1 MPHLRRW
8 PWFVAILALVATG
21 STAAAVRADRARHHV
36 RWDPRVAPYA
46 AFVERTRGLRYDH
59 PVPTAFLSDTAFR
72 AEVTSNGTPTAAGAD
87 ELRHREGLFRALGL
101 AGPGLDLRKATNT
114 LNGEEIIG
122 LYDPDKDRIF
132 VRGSTITPAMRPTI
146 VHELT
151 HALQAQHFGLTRT
164 GKTSGEDTAFTA
176 LVEADAVRIEDAYV
190 ASLPTAEQQAILAS
204 DAQQAASADLGS
216 VPPILTELFSLPY
229 VLGPPF
235 VDALMAAGG
244 QHRVDLAFRHPP
256 STEKHIVDPD
266 AFLRNERPVHVAT
279 PPLAAGEKRVG
290 EPDDF
295 GMVSL
300 LLVLGERVPFAQAW
314 TAVEGWEGDASIS
327 YRAGGKDCIRIR
339 AAFDTPA
346 DTGHFLDAARA
357 WVAGHPDA
365 SAHPAGHDVELASC
379 DPGASAAA
387 ADPARP
393 RTFELLQ
400 LRIEL
405 VASLKKSGLD
415 PRQAGCVSDA
425 LFREHDPAALL
436 ALAAVK
442 DSGDPKLLA
451 LQRDVATST
460 ARCRAGG

>member
-1 MPHLRRW
+1 
-8 PWFVAILALVATG
+8 
-21 STAAAVRADRARHHV
+21 
-36 RWDPRVAPYA
+36 
-46 AFVERTRGLRYDH
+46 
-59 PVPTAFLSDTAFR
+59 VPTAFLSDKDFR
-72 AEVTSNGTPTAAGAD
+72 AEVTSDDTPTAASTD

-101 AGPGLDLRKATNT
+101 AGSGLDLGKATNT

-122 LYDPDKDRIF
+122 LYDPDRDRIF
-132 VRGSTITPAMRPTI
+132 VRGSTITAVMRPTI

-151 HALQAQHFGLTRT
+151 HALQAQHFDLTRT

-190 ASLPTAEQQAILAS
+190 ASLPAAEQQAIEAS
-204 DAQQAASADLGS
+204 DAQQAAAADLES

-235 VDALMAAGG
+235 VDALLAAGG
-244 QHRVDLAFRHPP
+244 PRRVDLAFRHPP

-266 AFLRNERPVHVAT
+266 AFLHDERPTHVAT
-279 PPLAAGEKRVG
+279 PPLGAGEKRVG

-295 GMVSL
+295 GMISL

-314 TAVEGWEGDASIS
+314 TAVEGWKGDASVS
-327 YRAGGKDCIRIR
+327 FRAGGKDCIRIR

-346 DTGHFLDAARA
+346 DTAQFLDAARA
-357 WVAGHPDA
+357 WVDGHTNA
-365 SAHPAGHDVELASC
+365 STHAAGHDVELASC
-379 DPGASAAA
+379 DPGADAAT

-405 VASLKKSGLD
+405 MATLKTSGLD
-415 PRQAGCVSDA
+415 RRRAGCVADA
-425 LFREHDPAALL
+425 LFHDHDAASLL
-436 ALAAVK
+436 ALAART
-442 DSGDPKLLA
+442 DANDPELLA
-451 LQRDVATST
+451 LQRDVAAST
-460 ARCRAGG
+460 TRCRAAG